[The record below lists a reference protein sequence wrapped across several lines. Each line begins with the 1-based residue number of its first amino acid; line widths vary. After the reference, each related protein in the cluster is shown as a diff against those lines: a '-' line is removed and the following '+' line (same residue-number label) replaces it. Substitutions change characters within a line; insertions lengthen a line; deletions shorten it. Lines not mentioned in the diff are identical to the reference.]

1 MFCAGLQVKKVR
13 EPHPGIGCWWTL
25 YDYGLEKV
33 KTWPK
38 DYVHPYPGASPHLYP
53 PSRCQ
58 FQRTIVR
65 LRQEAAGMLL
75 CICRKLGLASYLK
88 CDL

>member
-38 DYVHPYPGASPHLYP
+38 DYVHPYPGASPHLTRP
-53 PSRCQ
+53 ADVNSRGPLGGCA
-58 FQRTIVR
+58 R
-65 LRQEAAGMLL
+65 RQ
-75 CICRKLGLASYLK
+75 LACCSVFAESW
-88 CDL
+88 DWPAS